1 MRSAQSNG
9 RIGKIAGL
17 CDCYKATKHFDL
29 NHKFNLSE
37 IYFSN
42 LSLTDTTCK
51 VHVCP
56 SIDHLGRGMSYAKQ
70 NFIAGNWVAGECE
83 VENRNPSDL
92 SDLVGLF
99 AQASADQ
106 LDAALDQAR
115 RAQREWASAEVERKQ
130 AVLMAI
136 GNELMARSEELG
148 TLLSREEGKP
158 LVEGKGEVYRAGQFF
173 TYYAAECLRQI
184 GENADSVR
192 PGVEIDVRREPV
204 GVVAVISPWN
214 FPTATASWKI
224 APALCYGNAVVWKP
238 ANATPASAV
247 ALTEIIARQD
257 IPKGLFS
264 LVMGSGRSVGQRLVE
279 SPLVNAISFTG
290 SVPVGKGIAAS
301 AIGNLTKVQME
312 MGSKNALAVMDDGDL
327 DLAVSV
333 ALGGAFGG
341 TGQKCTA
348 SSRLIVHSAIHDAF
362 VDKLVAGAKGM
373 KVGHALENGTQM
385 GPAVSGQQLKD
396 NLAYVELGKSEGAEL
411 ACGGEQLDMPHEG
424 YYMSPGVFLNTNN
437 AMRIN
442 REEMFAPL
450 TAVIRVDSYDEALAT
465 VNDTNFGLT
474 SGIVTRD
481 LARATHFRRNART
494 GVVTVNLPTAGTDYH
509 VPFGGRGDSSYGPR
523 EQGRAAAEFYT
534 TVKTAYISAG
544 SPS

>member
-1 MRSAQSNG
+1 MSDTKLNL
-9 RIGKIAGL
+9 IAG
-17 CDCYKATKHFDL
+17 H
-29 NHKFNLSE
+29 
-37 IYFSN
+37 
-42 LSLTDTTCK
+42 
-51 VHVCP
+51 
-56 SIDHLGRGMSYAKQ
+56 
-70 NFIAGNWVAGECE
+70 WVAGEGE
-83 VENRNPSDL
+83 IENRNPSDL
-92 SDLVGLF
+92 SDLVGMF
-99 AQASADQ
+99 AQASKDQ
-106 LDAALDQAR
+106 LQETLETAR
-115 RAQREWASAEVERKQ
+115 RAQAEWAAYGIERKQ

-136 GNELMARSEELG
+136 GTELMSRAEELG

-158 LVEGKGEVYRAGQFF
+158 LSEGKGEVYRAGQFF
-173 TYYAAECLRQI
+173 TYYAAECLRQL

-192 PGVEIDVRREPV
+192 AGVEIDVRREPV
-204 GVVAVISPWN
+204 GVVAIISPWN

-247 ALTEIIARQD
+247 ALTEIIERQD

-264 LVMGSGRSVGQRLVE
+264 LVMGSGRSVGQQLVE
-279 SPLVNAISFTG
+279 SPLVDAISFTG
-290 SVPVGKGIAAS
+290 SVPVGKGIAS
-301 AIGNLTKVQME
+301 AAIQNLTKVQME

-327 DLAVSV
+327 DIAVSV

-348 SSRLIVHSAIHDAF
+348 SSRLFVHSAVHDAF
-362 VDKLVAGAKGM
+362 VERLVAGAQAM
-373 KVGHALENGTQM
+373 KVGHALEQGTQM
-385 GPAVSGQQLKD
+385 GPVVSDQQLQE

-411 ACGGEQLDMPHEG
+411 ACGGQRLDMPHDG
-424 YYMSPGVFLNTNN
+424 YYMSPGVFLNTTND
-437 AMRIN
+437 MRIN

-450 TAVIRVDSYDEALAT
+450 TSVIKVDSYDEALAT

-544 SPS
+544 EPA

>member
-1 MRSAQSNG
+1 MA
-9 RIGKIAGL
+9 
-17 CDCYKATKHFDL
+17 DTK
-29 NHKFNLSE
+29 
-37 IYFSN
+37 
-42 LSLTDTTCK
+42 
-51 VHVCP
+51 
-56 SIDHLGRGMSYAKQ
+56 R
-70 NFIAGNWVAGECE
+70 NFIAGQWVDGEAE
-83 VENRNPSDL
+83 IENRNPSDL
-92 SDLVGLF
+92 TDLIGMF
-99 AQASADQ
+99 AQASSDQ
-106 LDAALDQAR
+106 LEATLDKAREAQAA
-115 RAQREWASAEVERKQ
+115 WASCGPERRQ

-136 GNELMARSEELG
+136 GTELMARAEELG

-158 LVEGKGEVYRAGQFF
+158 FAEGKGEVYRAGQFF

-238 ANATPASAV
+238 ANATPASAA
-247 ALTEIIARQD
+247 ALTEIISRQD
-257 IPKGLFS
+257 IPEGLFS
-264 LVMGSGRSVGQRLVE
+264 LVMGSGRTIGQQLVE
-279 SPLVNAISFTG
+279 SPKVNAISFTG
-290 SVPVGKGIAAS
+290 SVPVGKGIAS
-301 AIGNLTKVQME
+301 AAIQNLTKVQME
-312 MGSKNALAVMDDGDL
+312 MGSKNALAVMDDADL
-327 DLAVSV
+327 DLAVTL

-341 TGQKCTA
+341 SGQKCTA
-348 SSRLIVHSAIHDAF
+348 SSRLVVHEAVHDAF
-362 VDKLVAGAKGM
+362 AEKLVAGAKAM
-373 KVGHALENGTQM
+373 KVGHALEEGTQM
-385 GPAVSGQQLKD
+385 GPVVSETQLRE
-396 NLAYVELGKSEGAEL
+396 NLAYVDLGKSEGAEL
-411 ACGGEQLDMPHEG
+411 ACGGARLEMPHDG
-424 YYMSPGVFLNTNN
+424 YYMSPGVFLNTTNN
-437 AMRIN
+437 MRIN

-450 TAVIRVDSYDEALAT
+450 TSVIRVGSYDEALSV

-474 SGIVTRD
+474 SGIVTRS

-544 SPS
+544 SPD